1 MATTS
6 IQGLHQ
12 SKIRRYWRKNLEVE
26 TTPIS
31 EILQLEDSAVLRFRR
46 PCAAATRSHSMTF
59 SWRIRE
65 HVAAMG
71 SRSRIDRRDDLAGDA
86 AG

>member
-1 MATTS
+1 M
-6 IQGLHQ
+6 
-12 SKIRRYWRKNLEVE
+12 E

-59 SWRIRE
+59 FLMIRE
-65 HVAAMG
+65 HVAAIRAAGRASTVETILLAMLLEEHKECCTAAK
-71 SRSRIDRRDDLAGDA
+71 IDRRRF
-86 AG
+86 